1 MDINFGE
8 GGVANCVLSP
18 PYICQGKEH
27 ITNNYISKI
36 SDLSESK
43 SMSIENEITISNY
56 IKDIKNIEYVKGNS
70 QISLQKWIHK
80 HYSII
85 DDYCIVD
92 GYMLINESKLQ
103 KCNIYPHLKY
113 IIMYSLNGSCL
124 PLKKGDKIIVDDE
137 TQKVGVVD
145 SIGAGRISYKEKT
158 GKKKNKPKSINVN
171 LIHRFCGDLFINN
184 KYVLYNNF
192 GTSKLRRKNLKFLLQ
207 SLKVLADNSIVHGD
221 IKLENLICNDKG
233 EVRIIDFGGALCL
246 DKVKMNKNDY
256 CKNYLYNDDY
266 INNILLNMFTTYTP
280 RYTPIE
286 VVVLKLL
293 LRNFTRS
300 QIYKYVYDNLD
311 SYFFKKTNTD
321 ILDTTIDNL
330 IKNKVQLLNN
340 TYCKD
345 KSILYKYDVYSMGL
359 VFYEICRFLDSTFES
374 IEPTTIK
381 LINNMIEFDYH
392 KRFSI
397 EQCLSMY

>member
-43 SMSIENEITISNY
+43 SMSIDNEITISNY
-56 IKDIKNIEYVKGNS
+56 IKDIKNIIYVKGNS
-70 QISLQKWIHK
+70 PTSLKKWIHK

-85 DDYCIVD
+85 DDYCIVN
-92 GYMLINESKLQ
+92 GYMLINENKLK
-103 KCNIYPHLKY
+103 KCNIYPHQKY

-124 PLKKGDKIIVDDE
+124 PLKKGDKIIVDDK
-137 TQKVGVVD
+137 THTYGIVD
-145 SIGAGRISYKEKT
+145 DIGAGTISYKETT
-158 GKKKNKPKSINVN
+158 GKKNKAKSISVD

-192 GTSKLRRKNLKFLLQ
+192 GTSKYRNKNFKFLLQ

-233 EVRIIDFGGALCL
+233 EVRMIDFGGALCL

-266 INNILLNMFTTYTP
+266 INSILLNMFTTYTP

-286 VVVLKLL
+286 VIVLKLL
-293 LRNFTRS
+293 LRNYNRS
-300 QIYKYVYDNLD
+300 EIYKYIYDNLE
-311 SYFFKKTNTD
+311 SYFFKKTNTN
-321 ILDTTIDNL
+321 ILDTMIDNL
-330 IKNKVQLLNN
+330 IKNKVELLNN
-340 TYCKD
+340 AYCKD
-345 KSILYKYDVYSMGL
+345 TSILYKYDVYSIGL

-374 IEPTTIK
+374 IEPKTIK
-381 LINNMIEFDYH
+381 LINNMIEFDYQ
-392 KRFSI
+392 KRFNI
-397 EQCLSMY
+397 EQCLNMF